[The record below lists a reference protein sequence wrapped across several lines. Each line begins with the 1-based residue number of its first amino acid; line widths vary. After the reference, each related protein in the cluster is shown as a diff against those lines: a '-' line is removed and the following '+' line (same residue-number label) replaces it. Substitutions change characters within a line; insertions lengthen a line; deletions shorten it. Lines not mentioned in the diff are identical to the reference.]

1 MTISHSA
8 PSIASNNFEAR
19 EKYSFLEAL
28 TGCKTPSK
36 SKKIVFKVFIR
47 TITKKIVVAF
57 MNDNFQTK
65 R

>member
-1 MTISHSA
+1 
-8 PSIASNNFEAR
+8 
-19 EKYSFLEAL
+19 LEAL